1 MAQASVFV
9 LTMQA
14 TAGPENSVP
23 DGKRYDLLVFGR
35 GEGEDDA
42 QGAAFAGLALLGWI
56 EPTVLRIGEITD
68 PDAVPEDLRGAM
80 ERAMVGGCAVIVY
93 DEP

>member
-35 GEGEDDA
+35 GEGETDA

-56 EPTVLRIGEITD
+56 EPVVLRIGEITD
-68 PDAVPEDLRGAM
+68 PGAAPEDLRGAV
-80 ERAMVGGCAVIVY
+80 EQARANGCAVIVY